1 LKPVRRK
8 RSNFIVV
15 TLRSGAARLAPL
27 TSFLPAANHF
37 SRGLSRA

>member
-15 TLRSGAARLAPL
+15 TLRSGTARFAPL
-27 TSFLPAANHF
+27 TIVSPAANHF
-37 SRGLSRA
+37 SRGLRRV